1 VYNCPCP
8 AFTHS
13 FTGQQ
18 LAIDGK
24 SAVPTMNVQNVPK
37 RHALMGLG
45 SAMWMYLSAREAEV
59 GLLYLLSET
68 EIIATQIRVLG
79 EGGGW
84 KGGGME
90 VVFGA

>member
-1 VYNCPCP
+1 
-8 AFTHS
+8 
-13 FTGQQ
+13 
-18 LAIDGK
+18 
-24 SAVPTMNVQNVPK
+24 MNVQNVPK